1 MSPSDQPSSNR
12 EERLAELKR
21 EAALLERELDG
32 DRGEAAVSTS
42 TKRSSAAQRTVPI
55 DGSSAAAASSPS
67 AAEAGQNSDTQDDT
81 QDDGQ
86 GDDTQDGESQDDSDD
101 TILAVLRS
109 APPWLISFIVHML
122 LLIVLGIWTMAV
134 VDDSNRTFVIAA
146 IEAEEE
152 QLEMLAEFEAEPIE
166 EMEFQDLAVDSELP
180 DPGEVALGQL
190 LSESTEPI
198 AAEVGQLSLPSSI
211 DNIGALF
218 GDQGQGM
225 AEFGA
230 GFKGAASFF
239 GSKVK
244 GKRFVFVVDN
254 SNSMTKGRLE
264 TALAEL
270 MHSVQ
275 KMDKSQQ
282 FYVIFF
288 SDSAYPLFHPKHARN
303 LIPATEENKRKLQY
317 WLESLQMC
325 LQTRGSEACR
335 AAISFR
341 PDAIYILGD
350 GAFTDN
356 ATDVLTAPHSRR
368 TVINTLGMEVNERG
382 ERQLSAIAKANGGT
396 YRAVAATAAAR
407 KSARMNPIKRNRT
420 RGPVWGLK
428 LPK

>member
-1 MSPSDQPSSNR
+1 
-12 EERLAELKR
+12 
-21 EAALLERELDG
+21 
-32 DRGEAAVSTS
+32 
-42 TKRSSAAQRTVPI
+42 
-55 DGSSAAAASSPS
+55 
-67 AAEAGQNSDTQDDT
+67 
-81 QDDGQ
+81 
-86 GDDTQDGESQDDSDD
+86 
-101 TILAVLRS
+101 
-109 APPWLISFIVHML
+109 
-122 LLIVLGIWTMAV
+122 MAV

-288 SDSAYPLFHPKHARN
+288 SDTGYRLFHPNPAPRMV
-303 LIPATEENKRKLQY
+303 PATESNKQQLRS
-317 WLESLQMC
+317 WLYTVQMC
-325 LQTRGSEACR
+325 LQTRGEDAMKVAFSLN
-335 AAISFR
+335 
-341 PDAIYILGD
+341 PDVIYILGD
-350 GAFTDN
+350 GAFTDK
-356 ATDVLTAPHSRR
+356 TESILTAAHNRR
-368 TVINTLGMEVNERG
+368 TPINTVGMEVQEKG
-382 ERQLSAIAKANGGT
+382 ERQLKAIAKANNGT
-396 YRAVAATAAAR
+396 YRLVAASPVAKKMA
-407 KSARMNPIKRNRT
+407 KENPVKKNNT

-428 LPK
+428 LPLQGKKKKK